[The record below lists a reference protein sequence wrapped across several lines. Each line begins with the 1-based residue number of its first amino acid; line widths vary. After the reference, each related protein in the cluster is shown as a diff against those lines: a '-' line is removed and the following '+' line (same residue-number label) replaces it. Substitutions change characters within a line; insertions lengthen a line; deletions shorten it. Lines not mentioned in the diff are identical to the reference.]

1 MITFAKFYFA
11 NTNILHDSPNFSPT
25 KVSLSVKHC
34 VYQKLAA
41 DKDETMEEL

>member
-1 MITFAKFYFA
+1 MINFAKWFAKF
-11 NTNILHDSPNFSPT
+11 PPT